1 MREKILE
8 PTHPKAVVN
17 VDALY
22 TTFAYLYSPS
32 FTYDGESHEPW
43 EIVFIN
49 NGEVIV
55 TTENESMVLKK
66 NQLIVHAPNECHSIK
81 ANNKPCSVGII
92 TFGSDSDVLYKLVDK
107 VMDVS
112 EIEKDSILNIINE
125 GLILMAGKNFMP
137 PSKDNSQAIAYG
149 SGQLIKN
156 TLENLLISLVR
167 KQSPQDID
175 SSINSMSF
183 HKNNIVQSAVM
194 FINENVDKRLTLKDI
209 SKSVGYS
216 VSYISAVFKKH
227 LGTSLI
233 NYFLKVRIMKA
244 KQLIEENKYSFNE
257 IAEILGFDSVQYFS
271 TQFKKIAKLTPSQY
285 STMLKV
291 GKYKFDDV
299 DTYLLK

>member
-1 MREKILE
+1 MKEKILE
-8 PTHPKAVVN
+8 PTYPEDVIN

-32 FTYDGESHEPW
+32 FTYEGETHEPW

-55 TTENESMVLKK
+55 TTQTESWILKK
-66 NQLIVHAPNECHSIK
+66 NQMIIHAPNEYHSIK

-92 TFGSDSDVLYKLVDK
+92 SFGSSSEVLYKIADK
-107 VMDVS
+107 IIDVADT
-112 EIEKDSILNIINE
+112 EKDSILSIINE
-125 GLILMAGKNFMP
+125 GTVLMAGKNYMP
-137 PSKDNSQAIAYG
+137 PPKNDQTVPYG
-149 SGQLIKN
+149 SSQLLKN
-156 TLENLLISLVR
+156 ALENLLILLIR
-167 KQSPQDID
+167 KQFQQENNLCL
-175 SSINSMSF
+175 NSTSF

-194 FINENVDKRLTLKDI
+194 FINENADKRLTLKDI

-233 NYFLKVRIMKA
+233 NYFLKVRITRA

-257 IAEILGFDSVQYFS
+257 IAEMLGFDSVQYFS
-271 TQFKKIAKLTPSQY
+271 TQFKKLVKLTPSQY
-285 STMLKV
+285 STMLKI

>member
-1 MREKILE
+1 MKVKILE
-8 PTHPKAVVN
+8 PTHPNIVISI
-17 VDALY
+17 DALY

-32 FTYDGESHEPW
+32 FTYEGETHDPW

-55 TTENESMVLKK
+55 NTQNESMILKK
-66 NQLIVHAPNECHSIK
+66 NQMVIHAPNEYHSIK

-92 TFGSDSDVLYKLVDK
+92 TFGSSSNELFKLVDK
-107 VMDVS
+107 IIDVS
-112 EIEKDSILNIINE
+112 ETEKDSILSIINE
-125 GLILMAGKNFMP
+125 GLILMAGKNYMP
-137 PSKDNSQAIAYG
+137 LPSNRQTIPYG
-149 SGQLIKN
+149 SSQLIKN
-156 TLENLLISLVR
+156 TLENLLISIAR
-167 KQSPQDID
+167 KQLHED
-175 SSINSMSF
+175 SNKSITSMSF

-194 FINENVDKRLTLKDI
+194 FINENVEKKLTLKDI

-233 NYFLKVRIMKA
+233 NYFLKLRIMKA
-244 KQLIEENKYSFNE
+244 KQLIEEDKHSFNE

-271 TQFKKIAKLTPSQY
+271 TQFKKIANLTPSQY
-285 STMLKV
+285 STMLKI

-299 DTYLLK
+299 NTYLLK